1 MDQQLQC
8 VFVASGE
15 MHAQQIRAFLESA
28 GIAVAERGE
37 ALRNTHGLTVDGLG
51 AVQICVAEMDASR
64 ARSLLGDAEAGTLRL
79 ADDADVGATSTD
91 EVDRDDPAGH

>member
-1 MDQQLQC
+1 MDEQLQC

-37 ALRNTHGLTVDGLG
+37 ALRKTHGLTIDGLG
-51 AVQICVAEMDASR
+51 AVEICVTEADASQ
-64 ARSLLGDAEAGTLRL
+64 ARSLLEAAEAGSLRL
-79 ADDADVGATSTD
+79 ADDADVS
-91 EVDRDDPAGH
+91 